1 MKLKRKREI
10 KDKIERNQKIKD
22 WIELWQIPNQKQTLI
37 YRNYLKRHRSRY
49 CTSSS
54 VFWLI
59 DEAFS
64 DEWMWRF
71 WQPKGWNHHNSI
83 KKHPPLKSYLFNIK
97 CLRSI
102 FSIDFY
108 NILSLVSQDH
118 SFRHYVVWVGTI
130 KHSNLELQASKSS
143 KSRSDWKT
151 CTPSTKYRWF

>member
-64 DEWMWRF
+64 DE
-71 WQPKGWNHHNSI
+71 
-83 KKHPPLKSYLFNIK
+83 
-97 CLRSI
+97 
-102 FSIDFY
+102 
-108 NILSLVSQDH
+108 
-118 SFRHYVVWVGTI
+118 
-130 KHSNLELQASKSS
+130 
-143 KSRSDWKT
+143 
-151 CTPSTKYRWF
+151 